1 MKKNSYIVPLTE
13 VCLPELSL
21 TVMDTLN
28 FNGSNRASGGFI
40 NSNESDL
47 WDEDEASSDQ
57 SQGHLWD
64 TL

>member
-1 MKKNSYIVPLTE
+1 MKKNYYIAPVTE
-13 VCLPELSL
+13 VCMPDL
-21 TVMDTLN
+21 TSKVMDTLN
-28 FNGSNRASGGFI
+28 FKSAEKVDEGII
-40 NSNESDL
+40 NSNDGDL